1 MGVMNKL
8 LREEFTA
15 FLNNPLNLQVLL
27 SSISWQFQ
35 LHFLDLNQMTY

>member
-1 MGVMNKL
+1 MHLEKRL
-8 LREEFTA
+8 LSA

-35 LHFLDLNQMTY
+35 LHFLDLNQMTYYSSI